1 MNSKVD
7 GIKPSATIEIS
18 TQVRE
23 LRRKGID
30 IISLNIGEPDFAPP
44 QAAVDGVLYAL
55 EHHISQYGAVPGF
68 IELREK
74 ICEKLVENNLRY
86 TPDEICVSTGA
97 KQAVFN
103 ALMAVCEPGDEVL
116 LPTPCWVSYDA
127 MVRLCDAIPV
137 PIELKLKNGFQLDID
152 ALAERVT
159 EKTKAIIIN
168 SPNNPTGAV
177 YSKESLE
184 KLVELAVRHDFW
196 IISDEIY
203 EKIIYDDNVH
213 VSVGSLSEEARNH
226 TITVNGFSKAYAIPG
241 WRVGYSAAP
250 KALAKTISKVQGHM
264 TSAATSIAQ
273 YGAYYALMYGQESVQ
288 KMSEE
293 YSARKKLISELLKNI
308 PDVSF
313 LEPQGTFYV
322 FLDVQKYFNKL
333 AGEER
338 IANAIDLAKYVLNR
352 AHVAIVP
359 GEAFSMSGF
368 ERISFSNSRENIVQA
383 ITAMK
388 KALSELK

>member
-1 MNSKVD
+1 
-7 GIKPSATIEIS
+7 
-18 TQVRE
+18 
-23 LRRKGID
+23 
-30 IISLNIGEPDFAPP
+30 
-44 QAAVDGVLYAL
+44 
-55 EHHISQYGAVPGF
+55 
-68 IELREK
+68 
-74 ICEKLVENNLRY
+74 
-86 TPDEICVSTGA
+86 
-97 KQAVFN
+97 
-103 ALMAVCEPGDEVL
+103 
-116 LPTPCWVSYDA
+116 
-127 MVRLCDAIPV
+127 
-137 PIELKLKNGFQLDID
+137 
-152 ALAERVT
+152 
-159 EKTKAIIIN
+159 
-168 SPNNPTGAV
+168 
-177 YSKESLE
+177 
-184 KLVELAVRHDFW
+184 
-196 IISDEIY
+196 
-203 EKIIYDDNVH
+203 
-213 VSVGSLSEEARNH
+213 
-226 TITVNGFSKAYAIPG
+226 
-241 WRVGYSAAP
+241 
-250 KALAKTISKVQGHM
+250 M